1 MHYPGEHTFIGI
13 FGHFFIIIAFVSALI
28 GGISYFL
35 SERNPFPIQKESLRK
50 QGGTWFMVHSGAL
63 ILVVLTLFYM
73 IASHFFEYNYVW
85 KYSNRAMEWKYIFS
99 CFWSGQEG
107 SFLLWS
113 FWAMIAGWVIM
124 KTSSSWEAP
133 VMTIV
138 SIFQVFVFS
147 MLLGVYLGDFKIGSS
162 PFMLIR
168 QLPENAIMPWTQM
181 PDYLFQI
188 EEFQDGLGL
197 NPLLQN
203 YWMTIHP
210 PTLFL
215 GFALCL
221 IPFAFAIAGYWRHD
235 TNGWIKPALPWAFVA
250 VATLAAGILMGGA
263 WAYESLS
270 FGGFWAWDP
279 VENASL
285 VPWLIIIGA
294 AHCMLIARARKKA
307 NFMSAFL
314 AMMAFILVIYSS
326 FLTRSGVLGESS
338 VHSFTDNGMMGQL
351 LFMLFFFFAL
361 MIIVMLQTKRYRAY
375 FLVFSSIMWILMLMA
390 GQLQYTLL
398 IYLSGAVFFLIVA
411 HRQTQESE
419 ADELASSREFW
430 MFMGVLVICIS
441 ALQITVTTSIP
452 VINKIFGTRYDAF
465 TNLDIR
471 NQFYKVWQLPFA
483 VAVTFLLALSQY
495 LKYRETPIQWLK
507 KKLLLPLLVS
517 GVFAFILAWLLGFSF
532 TPAGDWLLLFTV
544 IFAVTANIEY
554 FNFRKLSQNGA
565 SVAHLGFAFLIGGAL
580 VSMTQSE
587 PISQNNSGV
596 DVSLL
601 NKEFKNNEN
610 IVLKKGDTTQMGR
623 YFVSYTGKHQEG
635 VNIYYHVDYLED
647 RKGQAGNVLFT
658 LKPFVQLNERFGN
671 VAEPGTKR
679 FLTHDIFT
687 HVKWADLEVI
697 NSGEGQDDDFMGL
710 SRFEMTRGETY
721 RHENM
726 VMRLEYIQLAAKGEG
741 PANLELK
748 EDDIVI
754 KATLSVM
761 QSTDTN
767 RVHVVEPFY
776 VVRDSSEI
784 IPSVVY
790 DPDLE
795 TEFSILQLSSKPET
809 LVMGLQE
816 REYMVL
822 SATIF
827 PWINILW
834 IGCVLLVLGSFM
846 AAIQG
851 FGKWLKNSG
860 RKHLHEKGDNG
871 DGLAA
876 SLESEKDAAVEE
888 SSTL

>member
-13 FGHFFIIIAFVSALI
+13 FGHFFIIVAFVSALV
-28 GGISYFL
+28 GGISFFL
-35 SERNPFPIQKESLRK
+35 SERNSQTLHKESLRK
-50 QGGTWFMVHSGAL
+50 QGGIWFMVHSGAL

-73 IASHFFEYNYVW
+73 IANHFFEYNYVW

-113 FWAMIAGWVIM
+113 FWAMIAGWVVM
-124 KTSSSWEAP
+124 KTSGNWEAP

-138 SIFQVFVFS
+138 SVFQVFVFS
-147 MLLGVYLGDFKIGSS
+147 MLLGVYLGDVKLGSS

-215 GFALCL
+215 GFAFCL
-221 IPFAFAIAGYWRHD
+221 IPFAFALAGYWRND
-235 TNGWIKPALPWAFVA
+235 INGWIKPALPWAFAA

-285 VPWLIIIGA
+285 VPWLIITGA

-326 FLTRSGVLGESS
+326 FLTRSGILGESS

-361 MIIVMLQTKRYRAY
+361 MTVVMLKKKAFRIY
-375 FLVFSSIMWILMLMA
+375 FLVFSLIMWILMMTV

-398 IYLSGAVFFLIVA
+398 MYLAGAVFFLIIA
-411 HRQTQESE
+411 HRLTQENE

-483 VAVTFLLALSQY
+483 AAVTFLLALSQY
-495 LKYRETPIQWLK
+495 LKYKETPIHWIK
-507 KKLLLPLLVS
+507 TKLFIPLLVS
-517 GVFAFILAWLLGFSF
+517 TILAIALGWLLGFSL
-532 TPAGDWLLLFTV
+532 TPIGDWALLFTV
-544 IFAVTANIEY
+544 IFAVTANVEY
-554 FNFRKLSQNGA
+554 FNIRRISQNGA
-565 SVAHLGFAFLIGGAL
+565 SIAHIGFAFLIGGAL
-580 VSMTQSE
+580 ISMTQSE
-587 PISQNNSGV
+587 PVSKNTSGV

-623 YFVSYTGKHQEG
+623 YFVSYTGKHQDG
-635 VNIYYHVDYLED
+635 VNIYYHVDYMED
-647 RKGQAGNVLFT
+647 KQGAAGDVLFT

-679 FLTHDIFT
+679 FMTHDIFT
-687 HVKWADLEVI
+687 HVKWADLEVT
-697 NSGEGQDDDFMGL
+697 NNDEGKDDDLMGQ

-726 VMRLEYIQLAAKGEG
+726 VMRLEFIQLAAPGEG
-741 PANLELK
+741 PVNISLK

-761 QSTDTN
+761 QSADTN
-767 RVHVVEPFY
+767 TVHVVEPFFII
-776 VVRDSSEI
+776 RDSSEV

-795 TEFSILQLSSKPET
+795 AEFSILQLSSKPET
-809 LVMGLQE
+809 LVMGIQE

-827 PWINILW
+827 PWINLLW
-834 IGCVLLVLGSFM
+834 IGCVLLVLGTLFAVINRFREWMNKMSKEPT
-846 AAIQG
+846 ASNDQDV
-851 FGKWLKNSG
+851 
-860 RKHLHEKGDNG
+860 E
-871 DGLAA
+871 GLA
-876 SLESEKDAAVEE
+876 SNVKTKTDMVV
-888 SSTL
+888 